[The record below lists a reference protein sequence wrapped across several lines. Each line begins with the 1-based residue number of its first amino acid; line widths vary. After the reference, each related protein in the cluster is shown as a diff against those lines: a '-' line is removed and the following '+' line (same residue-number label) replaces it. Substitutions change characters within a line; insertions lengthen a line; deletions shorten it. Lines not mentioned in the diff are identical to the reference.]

1 MLLPHCHHTVVH
13 INSQYVVQP
22 ALKGQQI
29 YQLAFGEDTA
39 VYTLGPRG
47 DVSGPQDS
55 PPYVLRR
62 LDGRSLAVAAEREFP
77 GFRRL
82 LVVSAS
88 RP

>member
-1 MLLPHCHHTVVH
+1 MLLPHCHHIVVH

-29 YQLAFGEDTA
+29 YQVAFGEGTA
-39 VYTLGPRG
+39 VYTLARATMFPGPE
-47 DVSGPQDS
+47 DS

-62 LDGRSLAVAAEREFP
+62 LDGRSLAVAVEREFSS
-77 GFRRL
+77 FRRL